1 MSGQGCEQLMLYPEG
16 SHASLFPLPGS
27 AEAQRMTVTSGLK
40 CLELYRKSGPLGL
53 LVKMLLGSSQ
63 WRSTRCY
70 LTWKPSGTPAR
81 RLLFRLV
88 PSTPRTDVTD
98 VQLLPTMTVFDATC
112 GDLKGKEYDGKTRH
126 AMKLIQAITMWPTP
140 KATDYKRSGPAGSKS
155 AEHDLHKGNLKGTV
169 MYATP
174 QARDYRTGQVG
185 RWQKPKKSRNLNDQ
199 AGGQLNP
206 TWVEWFMGFTTGW
219 TDLNV

>member
-16 SHASLFPLPGS
+16 SHASLFLLPGS
-27 AEAQRMTVTSGLK
+27 AEAQRMPVTSGLK

-88 PSTPRTDVTD
+88 PSTPRTGVTD
-98 VQLLPTMTVFDATC
+98 VQLLP
-112 GDLKGKEYDGKTRH
+112 
-126 AMKLIQAITMWPTP
+126 AMTMWPTP
-140 KATDYKRSGPAGSKS
+140 KATDYKGSGPAGSKS

-185 RWQKPKKSRNLNDQ
+185 RWQNPKKSRNLNDQ

-206 TWVEWFMGFTTGW
+206 TWVEWLMGFTTGW